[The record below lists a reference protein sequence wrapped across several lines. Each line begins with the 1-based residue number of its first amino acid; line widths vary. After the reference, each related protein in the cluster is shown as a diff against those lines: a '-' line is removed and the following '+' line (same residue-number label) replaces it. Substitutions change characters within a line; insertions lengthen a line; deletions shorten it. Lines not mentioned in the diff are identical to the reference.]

1 MTARFALWGI
11 RAVLWLLL
19 LSLVFMGIFAK
30 RGWLDWRRIVKQNQD
45 VHAKVAEAAR
55 LHQRL
60 IHRTSAFELDRERQE
75 VLIRQT
81 LGYVRP
87 DETVIEFD

>member
-1 MTARFALWGI
+1 MTTRFALWGI
-11 RAVLWLLL
+11 RLILWSLLISIVL
-19 LSLVFMGIFAK
+19 MGIFAK
-30 RGWLDWRRIVKQNQD
+30 RGWIDWRRIVKQNQEI
-45 VHAKVAEAAR
+45 HAKVGEAAIHHQQL
-55 LHQRL
+55 LHR
-60 IHRTSAFELDRERQE
+60 ISAFEVDRERQE